1 MAYSATSQHDSSKVQ
16 INYQLIRNVTSP
28 EEKDNNVQTYV
39 MNAPAEE
46 IADIGTSSNLRNYI
60 AKHSAR
66 KRNAVHKAI
75 ETTILTEPD
84 RFINRNSGITITCS
98 SIELNDKSKIAVLT
112 DASIINGAQTQGE
125 IVRYLTEMAE
135 DDDVWPEAGFHV
147 RVEINIDPKSASI
160 VETAIARNSAT
171 SVQSISQAG
180 ARGHLNDLDK
190 IMIKQTGKGI
200 RRSETQTDVHDT
212 FHVLRCA
219 RLLMPPE
226 VSGSDSNSET
236 LRPYM
241 NKAKCLDDF
250 SDWYTR
256 KDADKIAA
264 KKYQFVLDI
273 ASRAI
278 AEYEYWEKSA
288 HWYGNRIW
296 EDTQKGGRACK
307 RDKEGNVVWM
317 SPGLMYPLLNAISA
331 LVLEESYGH
340 WLIDKPRQFKPSEMI
355 RRTVQAFREHDS
367 KPMLMG
373 RSPLAY
379 SSLIN
384 YPQTLVELIRDFEA
398 A

>member
-1 MAYSATSQHDSSKVQ
+1 MAYTATSPHDSTKVR

-28 EEKDNNVQTYV
+28 EEKDNGVQTYI
-39 MNAPAEE
+39 MNAPAEG
-46 IADIGTSSNLRNYI
+46 IAHIGTSANLRNYI
-60 AKHSAR
+60 AEHSAR

-98 SIELNDKSKIAVLT
+98 SIELDDKKKFATLT
-112 DASIINGAQTQGE
+112 NASIINGAQTQGE
-125 IVRYLTEMAE
+125 ILRYLTEMADDE
-135 DDDVWPEAGFHV
+135 DVLPEAGFHV
-147 RVEINIDPKSASI
+147 RVEINIDPKPASI

-180 ARGHLNDLDK
+180 ARGHLNELDK

-212 FHVLRCA
+212 FHILRCA

-226 VSGSDSNSET
+226 VSGNDSNTET

-250 SDWYTR
+250 SEWFTR
-256 KDADKIAA
+256 KDSDKTAA
-264 KKYQFVLDI
+264 QKYQFVLDI

-278 AEYEYWEKSA
+278 AEYEYWERSD

-307 RDKEGNVVWM
+307 RDKDGNVVWM
-317 SPGLMYPLLNAISA
+317 SPGLMYPLLNAVSA
-331 LVLEESYGH
+331 LVVEESDGH
-340 WLIDKPRQFKPSEMI
+340 WVIDKPKQFKSSEMI